1 MNNVTSI
8 TKAGRLTEK
17 EVHEAAQNLI
27 DNEEL
32 LSSLSL
38 LKALGRGSLTTITKY
53 LGTFHKENDRSEDFS
68 SPTFSE
74 LPDGLSRST
83 KLLAIKIWT
92 EAQVIA
98 NKDLESQRDA
108 LQHAAKLSADRI
120 KEAEEFSD
128 EQAKRLEELEQDYAK
143 DSEELRES
151 VSNLDSELEGK
162 KEDFNKIVTKYE
174 VLKNENLSLT
184 ESLKKTEKQISDN
197 KTEND
202 LHTVELKN
210 AHQTS
215 LDELEKALT
224 TLTKDKDHYIKKCE
238 ETEKENIALREKSSM
253 LEGELKAW
261 KTFKPKAD
269 SEK

>member
-8 TKAGRLTEK
+8 TKAARLTEK

-27 DNEEL
+27 DNDEV

-53 LGTFHKENDRSEDFS
+53 LGTFHKENNQSESFS
-68 SPTFSE
+68 TPGFTE
-74 LPDGLSRST
+74 LPDSLSRTT

-92 EAQVIA
+92 EAQAIA

-128 EQAKRLEELEQDYAK
+128 EQAKRLEELERIYVEDN
-143 DSEELRES
+143 EELKQTVS
-151 VSNLDSELEGK
+151 VLNLELENK
-162 KEDFNKIVTKYE
+162 KDEFNQIVTKYE
-174 VLKNENLSLT
+174 VLKNEQLLLT
-184 ESLKKTEKQISDN
+184 ENFKKIEKQISDT

-202 LHTVELKN
+202 SHTTELKK

-224 TLTKDKDHYIKKCE
+224 TLTSDKEHHAKKIE
-238 ETEKENIALREKSSM
+238 EVEKENKFLREKASM

-261 KTFKPKAD
+261 KTFKPKSD
-269 SEK
+269 